1 MGTYTAHNDKSHV
14 VGSIFSSGLAKVYEV
29 RYDIVPLFILGILC
43 LIFTLL
49 QPAFLSL
56 YNGLTV
62 ITQLATLL
70 ILATGMTLIILA
82 GRIDLSTGG
91 VVSFC
96 SVAVALLFPG
106 FGLWAFVIG
115 IIIGTAFGLLNGTVH
130 QYCKIASFISTF
142 GVGGIALG
150 LAYTI
155 CAGQPIAVPAECYSY
170 RMFIIGKSIYGL
182 GNIHFMAIGVAA
194 LGYFLLRYTP
204 VGRYVYAIGY
214 QEKVA
219 KLSGVPITK
228 YVILIFAFYGMC
240 AGLVGGLL
248 TSRLAI
254 GGPAVGDPFTL
265 LTIAAVVVGG
275 TALTGGSG
283 GILRTIVGSAII
295 IVLMNGMNIA
305 AINPYARQVVLGI
318 AIIVVVAFTLDRS
331 KILVVK

>member
-1 MGTYTAHNDKSHV
+1 MEAHTSHNNKSYV
-14 VGSIFSSGLAKVYEV
+14 VRNIFSLGLAKIHKLK
-29 RYDIVPLFILGILC
+29 YDIMPLFILGTLC
-43 LIFTLL
+43 LVLTLWE
-49 QPAFLSL
+49 PAFLSL
-56 YNGLTV
+56 YNALT
-62 ITQLATLL
+62 IISQLSTLL

-115 IIIGTAFGLLNGTVH
+115 IIIGTAFGFLNGIVH
-130 QYCKIASFISTF
+130 QYCRIPSFISTF

-150 LAYTI
+150 LAYTV
-155 CAGQPIAVPAECYSY
+155 CAGQPIAVPAECFSY

-182 GNIHFMAIGVAA
+182 GNIHFMAVSITI

-204 VGRYVYAIGY
+204 LGRYVYAIGY

-228 YVILIFAFYGMC
+228 YIILIFSFYGMC

-248 TSRLAI
+248 TCRLAI

-265 LTIAAVVVGG
+265 LTIAAVLVGG
-275 TALTGGSG
+275 TAITGGSG
-283 GILRTIVGSAII
+283 GIFQTIVGSAII
-295 IVLMNGMNIA
+295 TVLMNGMNIT
-305 AINPYARQVVLGI
+305 AINPYARQVILGI

-331 KILVVK
+331 KILIVK